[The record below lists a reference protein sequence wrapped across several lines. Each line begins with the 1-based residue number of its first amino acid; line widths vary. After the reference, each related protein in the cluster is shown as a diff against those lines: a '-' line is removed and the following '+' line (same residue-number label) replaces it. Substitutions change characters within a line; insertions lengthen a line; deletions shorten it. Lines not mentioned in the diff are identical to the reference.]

1 LEDIQVQDEIKVGVY
16 LCHCGENIADV
27 VNVGK
32 VREAI
37 SKLPH
42 VHVARDYVYMCS
54 DPGQGLITD
63 DIKELGIN
71 RVVVA
76 SCSPRMH
83 EPTFQKVLSFAG
95 LNPYLLEMANIR
107 EHCSW
112 PHINEPELAT
122 AKAIDIVRAAVS
134 KAALLTPLETTK
146 LEVTKAALVIGGGIA
161 GIRAALDIADA
172 GFKVYLVEKNPSIGG
187 RMAQLDKTFPTLDCS
202 QCILTPL
209 MVDVSRHPNI
219 ELLTYSEVD
228 SVEGGPGTFKVKI
241 RKKARYIDEAKCTG
255 CALCEEGCPV
265 ILPSEFN
272 EGLGKRKAIFVP
284 FPQAVPKKYVID
296 KREERL
302 CKAACKDICPL
313 HTNVLGYLKLIAEGD
328 FKQAYKLIRET
339 NPLPASVGR
348 VCYAPCEEACNR
360 GQIDESLAI
369 RDLKRFAADQVNIE
383 ELEVPT
389 ITRTDKKVAIVGSGP
404 AGLAAANDL
413 TLKGHNVTIFE
424 AFPEPGGMLR
434 VGIPE
439 YRLPKEILRKEI
451 GYIQKLGVEIRTGV
465 QIGKD
470 ISLEKLRKE
479 YDAIFIGTGAHG
491 EIRLGVKGENLSG
504 VMEGI
509 RFLRAANLGEKVSVG
524 KKVAVIGGGNT
535 AVDCAQTAKRLG
547 AEEVKIVY
555 RRSREEMPAS
565 TEEVAA
571 VEEEGILIE
580 FLTTPTRFL
589 SKNGKLASMECVR
602 MKLGEP
608 DASGRPRPI
617 PIKGSEFTTPV
628 DTVIA
633 ALGQAPETEFAKEV
647 GISLSKKNAIE
658 IDSKTG
664 ATNVEGIFAGGD
676 VVTGPAFVIDA
687 IAAGQRA
694 ARSIDLYL
702 KGEPLEVAE
711 EEKEPEKLSA
721 EEVEERKKR
730 FPSQK
735 RLKLRRAPVEERI
748 KNFQEVALGYTPEEA
763 VEEALRCL
771 AGQIEGCIECRE
783 CERRCGPKAIDFEQQ
798 EQIIEVEVGNIV
810 VATGFELYD
819 VARYIPEY
827 GLGKYKNVLTGMH
840 FERMA
845 SASGPTGG
853 KIVRPSDGKQP
864 ESVAIIL
871 CVGSRDQNHLSYC
884 CEIGCVAGLKHA
896 YYVTS
901 QIPSAMVYICYTDIR
916 AYGKGYEEFYER
928 MRAESHVNFIH
939 GKPSEIH
946 EDENHSLYFNV
957 FDLNTDKLLEVKT
970 DLVVLE
976 TGLIPNPTADELR
989 KKLKIAAGPDE
1000 FFLELHPKLR
1010 PVETPMDG
1018 ILICGTA
1025 QGPKDIPSTVAQA
1038 GAAASKAIG
1047 SMARG
1052 FIESSPYIASLN
1064 ESLCS
1069 GCGVCEG
1076 LCFYNA
1082 ISKTERDNKV
1092 VAAIDAAR
1100 CKGCGVCV
1108 AACPAG
1114 CIDIA
1119 GWKNDQL
1126 MDMVTAIFAK

>member
-1 LEDIQVQDEIKVGVY
+1 LEVAKVQDQIRVGVY
-16 LCHCGENIADV
+16 LCHCGENIATVVDV
-27 VNVGK
+27 AK
-32 VREAI
+32 VREEI

-42 VHVARDYVYMCS
+42 VRVARDYVYMCS
-54 DPGQGLITD
+54 DPGQRLITD

-83 EPTFQKVLSFAG
+83 EPTFQKVLSSAG

-112 PHINEPELAT
+112 PHPDEPELAT
-122 AKAIDIVRAAVS
+122 AKAIDLVRAAVS
-134 KAALLTPLETTK
+134 KAALLIPLETARF
-146 LEVTKAALVIGGGIA
+146 EVTKAALVIGGGIA

-219 ELLTYSEVD
+219 QLLTYSEV
-228 SVEGGPGTFKVKI
+228 EGAEVGPGTFRVKI
-241 RKKARYIDEAKCTG
+241 RKKARYIDEIKCTG
-255 CALCEEGCPV
+255 CGLCEEGCPV
-265 ILPSEFN
+265 ILPREFD
-272 EGLGKRKAIFVP
+272 EGLGKRKTVFVP
-284 FPQAVPKKYVID
+284 FLQAVPLKYVID
-296 KREERL
+296 KREERP
-302 CKAACKDICPL
+302 CKAACKDACPVR
-313 HTNVLGYLKLIAEGD
+313 TNVLGYIKLIAEGE
-328 FKQAYKLIRET
+328 FQQAYKLIRDT

-360 GQIDESLAI
+360 GQIDESMAI

-413 TLKGHNVTIFE
+413 ALKGHNVTIFE

-434 VGIPE
+434 VEIPE

-465 QIGKD
+465 QVGKD
-470 ISLEKLRKE
+470 IALEEIRKE

-491 EIRLGVKGENLSG
+491 GIRLGVEDEDLPG

-509 RFLRAANLGEKVSVG
+509 RFLRAANLGEKMEVG
-524 KKVAVIGGGNT
+524 KKTAVIGGGNT
-535 AVDCAQTAKRLG
+535 AVDCARTAKRLG

-555 RRSREEMPAS
+555 RRSRNEMPAS
-565 TEEVAA
+565 AEEVAA
-571 VEEEGILIE
+571 VEEEGIRIE
-580 FLTTPTRFL
+580 FLTTPTHFF
-589 SKNGKLASMECVR
+589 SENGRLARMECVR

-608 DASGRPRPI
+608 DVNGRPRPI
-617 PIKGSEFTTPV
+617 PIEGSQFTAPI

-633 ALGQAPETEFAKEV
+633 ALGQAPETEFVKEV
-647 GISLSKKNAIE
+647 GISLSRTNAIE

-687 IAAGQRA
+687 IAAGQKA

-702 KGEPLEVAE
+702 KGEPLEVKE
-711 EEKEPEKLSA
+711 EQKEPEKLSA
-721 EEVEERKKR
+721 EEVEDRKKR

-735 RLKLRRAPVEERI
+735 RVKMEQEPVRERI
-748 KNFQEVALGYTPEEA
+748 KDFREVALGYTA
-763 VEEALRCL
+763 EEALEEASRCL
-771 AGQIEGCIECRE
+771 AGQIEGCIECHE
-783 CERRCGPKAIDFEQQ
+783 CEKRCGPKAIDFGQQ
-798 EQIIEVEVGNIV
+798 DQIIEVEVGNIV
-810 VATGFELYD
+810 VATGYELYD

-827 GLGKYKNVLTGMH
+827 GLGKCRNVLTGMH
-840 FERMA
+840 LERMA

-853 KIVRPSDGKQP
+853 KIIRPSDGKQP

-871 CVGSRDQNHLSYC
+871 CVGSRDQNHLGYC

-901 QIPSAMVYICYTDIR
+901 QIPGAMVYICYTDIR
-916 AYGKGYEEFYER
+916 ANGKGYEEFYGR
-928 MRAESHVNFIH
+928 MRIQGHVNFIH

-946 EDENHSLYFNV
+946 EDEDSSLYFNV

-976 TGLIPNPTADELR
+976 TGIIPNPASDELR
-989 KKLKIAAGPDE
+989 RKLKIATGPDE

-1010 PVETPMDG
+1010 PVETSMDG

-1069 GCGVCEG
+1069 GCGICEG
-1076 LCFYNA
+1076 LCDYNA
-1082 ISKTERDNKV
+1082 ISTMGRGSKV
-1092 VAAIDAAR
+1092 VATVDAAR
-1100 CKGCGVCV
+1100 CKGCGVCA

-1119 GWKNDQL
+1119 GWTNEQL
-1126 MDMVTAIFAK
+1126 MAMVTSILT

>member
-1 LEDIQVQDEIKVGVY
+1 MD
-16 LCHCGENIADV
+16 
-27 VNVGK
+27 
-32 VREAI
+32 
-37 SKLPH
+37 
-42 VHVARDYVYMCS
+42 
-54 DPGQGLITD
+54 
-63 DIKELGIN
+63 
-71 RVVVA
+71 
-76 SCSPRMH
+76 
-83 EPTFQKVLSFAG
+83 
-95 LNPYLLEMANIR
+95 
-107 EHCSW
+107 
-112 PHINEPELAT
+112 
-122 AKAIDIVRAAVS
+122 
-134 KAALLTPLETTK
+134 
-146 LEVTKAALVIGGGIA
+146 
-161 GIRAALDIADA
+161 
-172 GFKVYLVEKNPSIGG
+172 
-187 RMAQLDKTFPTLDCS
+187 
-202 QCILTPL
+202 
-209 MVDVSRHPNI
+209 
-219 ELLTYSEVD
+219 
-228 SVEGGPGTFKVKI
+228 
-241 RKKARYIDEAKCTG
+241 
-255 CALCEEGCPV
+255 
-265 ILPSEFN
+265 
-272 EGLGKRKAIFVP
+272 
-284 FPQAVPKKYVID
+284 
-296 KREERL
+296 
-302 CKAACKDICPL
+302 
-313 HTNVLGYLKLIAEGD
+313 
-328 FKQAYKLIRET
+328 
-339 NPLPASVGR
+339 
-348 VCYAPCEEACNR
+348 
-360 GQIDESLAI
+360 
-369 RDLKRFAADQVNIE
+369 
-383 ELEVPT
+383 
-389 ITRTDKKVAIVGSGP
+389 
-404 AGLAAANDL
+404 
-413 TLKGHNVTIFE
+413 
-424 AFPEPGGMLR
+424 
-434 VGIPE
+434 
-439 YRLPKEILRKEI
+439 
-451 GYIQKLGVEIRTGV
+451 
-465 QIGKD
+465 
-470 ISLEKLRKE
+470 
-479 YDAIFIGTGAHG
+479 
-491 EIRLGVKGENLSG
+491 
-504 VMEGI
+504 GI
-509 RFLRAANLGEKVSVG
+509 RFLRAANLGEKVEVG

-535 AVDCAQTAKRLG
+535 AVDCARTAKRLG

-565 TEEVAA
+565 AEEVAA
-571 VEEEGILIE
+571 VEEEGIRIE

-589 SKNGKLASMECVR
+589 SENGKLARMECVR

-628 DTVIA
+628 DMVIA
-633 ALGQAPETEFAKEV
+633 ALGQAPETEFVKEV
-647 GISLSKKNAIE
+647 GISLSRKNAIE
-658 IDSKTG
+658 IDSKTR

-702 KGEPLEVAE
+702 KGEPLAVEE

-721 EEVEERKKR
+721 EEVEDIKKR

-735 RLKLRRAPVEERI
+735 RLKMEREPIKERI
-748 KNFQEVALGYTPEEA
+748 KNFHEVTRGYTPEEA
-763 VEEALRCL
+763 VEEASRCL
-771 AGQIEGCIECRE
+771 AGQIEGCIECHE
-783 CERRCGPKAIDFEQQ
+783 CEKRCGPKAIDFEQQ
-798 EQIIEVEVGNIV
+798 EQIIEVEVGNII

-840 FERMA
+840 FERMV

-853 KIVRPSDGKQP
+853 KIIRSSDGKQP

-871 CVGSRDQNHLSYC
+871 CVGSRDQNHLGYC

-901 QIPSAMVYICYTDIR
+901 QIPGAMVYICYTDMR
-916 AYGKGYEEFYER
+916 AYGKGYEEFYGR
-928 MRAESHVNFIH
+928 VRAESHVNFIH

-946 EDENHSLYFNV
+946 EDGNHSLYFNV
-957 FDLNTDKLLEVKT
+957 FDLNTDKLLEVKA

-976 TGLIPNPTADELR
+976 TGIIPNPTADELR
-989 KKLKIAAGPDE
+989 RKLKIASGPDE

-1082 ISKTERDNKV
+1082 ISQTERDNKV
-1092 VAAIDAAR
+1092 VATIDAAR

-1119 GWKNDQL
+1119 GWKNNQL
-1126 MDMVTAIFAK
+1126 MDMVTAIFA